1 MSRPLRIEYTGAWY
15 HIMNRGCRRDNVFE
29 GKEDCEIFVA
39 LLKEAAELRDVRI
52 SAYCL
57 MGNHYHILAQTPRGN
72 LSRFMRHLNG
82 VYTQRY
88 NRLHGY
94 DGRLFRGRFKSILV
108 EEESYLLELVRYI
121 HRNPLRAGMVETLD
135 EYAWSSHHGY
145 LSLAKNWKWL
155 HKDFIL
161 SMPASDQKKRR
172 QAYLRFMAK
181 DDSEELLDL
190 FEQKKWP
197 SLLGSENFIS
207 WVKETFFEKKKHRQ
221 VPESVQLAPDPGK
234 IKREVCRAYGVE
246 EKDLLTAK
254 RGKSNEPR
262 NVAIYLCRVLRN

>member
-1 MSRPLRIEYTGAWY
+1 MMAGFS
-15 HIMNRGCRRDNVFE
+15 
-29 GKEDCEIFVA
+29 VA
-39 LLKEAAELRDVRI
+39 G
-52 SAYCL
+52 S
-57 MGNHYHILAQTPRGN
+57 
-72 LSRFMRHLNG
+72 
-82 VYTQRY
+82 
-88 NRLHGY
+88 
-94 DGRLFRGRFKSILV
+94 KSILV

-145 LSLAKNWKWL
+145 LSWAKNWKWL

-190 FEQKKWP
+190 LEQKKWP

-207 WVKETFFEKKKHRQ
+207 
-221 VPESVQLAPDPGK
+221 
-234 IKREVCRAYGVE
+234 
-246 EKDLLTAK
+246 
-254 RGKSNEPR
+254 
-262 NVAIYLCRVLRN
+262 